1 MARSLDDVITGLSA
15 ERQAEVTSRYA
26 ELRDEAGLAAL
37 RKAAGLGQADVA
49 DALGIRQPS
58 VSKIERQADMNISTL
73 RDYVGAVGGELDL
86 VVRLPAGKSVTLQ
99 LFDSPA
105 QLEASA
111 GAARKAAPT
120 KSKDRAAGRVRL
132 GQRRPRVRPTLGRPG

>member
-1 MARSLDDVITGLSA
+1 MARSLDEVIADLPD
-15 ERQAEVTSRYA
+15 ERQAAVALRYA
-26 ELRDEAGLAAL
+26 ELRDEAGLASI
-37 RKAAGLGQADVA
+37 RKAAGLGQAEVA

-99 LFDSPA
+99 LFDAPA
-105 QLEASA
+105 QSEPSE
-111 GAARKAAPT
+111 GSDRKAAKVEGKATT
-120 KSKDRAAGRVRL
+120 KGRF
-132 GQRRPRVRPTLGRPG
+132 GQRRRRVRPARTL